1 MDQQT
6 KDAFIAAVKAK
17 LAEAIQM
24 YGLSFKV
31 EDVPIRL
38 DIRGKVAGYAGWKE
52 KVRGGP
58 RSYHLRFNPEAI
70 VNYNDDM
77 TTDVIPHEVAHLVCF
92 DRNTDDG
99 HGYNWKATCRRLGG
113 DDSRT
118 HDMMLTAAKPSR
130 HQTYTLPSGKVVQV
144 GPKYHARIQA
154 GSTSIFYRNPKE
166 YVLAHM
172 WEHYGKAAPTQQV
185 AASRPQAIPGLHIV
199 RSDVPALP
207 QFGSKREKAE
217 IIYKA
222 NKHLERK
229 YVLDLFVRY
238 AEMTING
245 AATYYQ
251 NFKKAGI

>member
-17 LAEAIQM
+17 LAEAIAM

-38 DIRGKVAGYAGWKE
+38 DIRGQVAGYAGWRE
-52 KVRGGP
+52 KPHGKV
-58 RSYHLRFNPEAI
+58 YHLRFNPEAI

-77 TTDVIPHEVAHLVCF
+77 TNDVIPHEVAHLVCF
-92 DRNTDDG
+92 DRGTDDG

-113 DDSRT
+113 DDSRC
-118 HDMMLTAAKPSR
+118 HDMTLTAAKPRR
-130 HQTYTLPSGKVVQV
+130 HQTYTLASGKVVEV

-154 GSTSIFYRNPKE
+154 GSTTIFFRNPKE

-172 WEHYGKAAPTQQV
+172 WEHYGKAAPTQAV
-185 AASRPQAIPGLHIV
+185 AASRPQIIPGLRIV

-222 NKHLERK
+222 NRGLERK
-229 YVLDLFVRY
+229 HMLDLFVRH
-238 AEMTING
+238 AEMTPAG